1 MLFSSSVE
9 VAAER
14 RRIVDL
20 FNESAASTAHSLYP
34 STPLPLKYNRK
45 QPSPTSTRPFLNVLF
60 NYGTRNHINSLDR
73 LYITTFQKAEINLGK
88 QSCRHTIFFPSPVK
102 YWLSSVLFLVLKG
115 QSSNIDFNACSS
127 SYLLSRNYDSIIL

>member
-73 LYITTFQKAEINLGK
+73 LYITTFQKAEINFGK
-88 QSCRHTIFFPSPVK
+88 QNCRHTVFFL
-102 YWLSSVLFLVLKG
+102 LSSKILVELSLIPGIKG
-115 QSSNIDFNACSS
+115 TVQ
-127 SYLLSRNYDSIIL
+127 